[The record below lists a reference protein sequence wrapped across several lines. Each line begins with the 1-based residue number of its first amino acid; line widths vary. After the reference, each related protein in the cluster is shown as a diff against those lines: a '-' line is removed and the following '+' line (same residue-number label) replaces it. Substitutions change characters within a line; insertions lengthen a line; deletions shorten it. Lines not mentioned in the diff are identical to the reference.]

1 MSAQINCNTF
11 VKLFYNFQTLVF
23 STLNKST
30 TLNHLDIL
38 HFEQLKKEVESRYL
52 ENHTPSFDEISKWKG
67 IDIIYFQEDL
77 RKIAKGNISEK
88 SFYTYFKTS
97 PVTKLPRIDMLNL
110 LSVYAGYV
118 SWYDFKKNHLF
129 ADEILHENDDQAAK
143 GTEFITVAVTDSE
156 IEQRDIPDEKIAEVH
171 RAKTEENQVL
181 QNSTSDNQSL
191 KENISV
197 LETYDIQESKSAF
210 NIIKKYV
217 WLGVSV
223 LLALAVGILIY
234 KDELFSKKY
243 YYSFI
248 DADRNSK
255 INAEL
260 TVQILKEN
268 ESPILYVAKPNE
280 PFVYTTKSKDLTMV
294 VSSPYYRTDTI
305 QRNLETA
312 PEAENIELKPND
324 YAIMLFYYS
333 KSITDL
339 KKKRVSLNYL
349 ISDNALIYQVFDNQ
363 FYGVE
368 TMDKQRYINLVT
380 LPSTSLENL
389 EVIDTQT
396 NKAGKI
402 VMIKFKIGTNDE
414 KK

>member
-1 MSAQINCNTF
+1 MTINRLRKN
-11 VKLFYNFQTLVF
+11 LQL
-23 STLNKST
+23 SD
-30 TLNHLDIL
+30 LDLL
-38 HFEQLKKEVESRYL
+38 HFERLKTEVQNQYL
-52 ENHTPSFDEISKWKG
+52 ADHTPSFDDISKWKG

-77 RKIAKGNISEK
+77 RKKAKGNISEK
-88 SFYTYFKTS
+88 SFYTYFKNS
-97 PVTKLPRIDMLNL
+97 PVTKLPRIDMLNI
-110 LSVYAGYV
+110 LSVYAGYM

-129 ADEILHENDDQAAK
+129 ADEILKENEEITQSKNEEAEKSEKAPQISAVDPKVEETPSIKLENTAISVGEND
-143 GTEFITVAVTDSE
+143 
-156 IEQRDIPDEKIAEVH
+156 
-171 RAKTEENQVL
+171 VL
-181 QNSTSDNQSL
+181 QKTLTDNEL
-191 KENISV
+191 VKEKKPN
-197 LETYDIQESKSAF
+197 LETYDTEEKNSTYSLV
-210 NIIKKYV
+210 KKYL
-217 WLGVSV
+217 WLGISAV
-223 LLALAVGILIY
+223 LAVLVGLLGF

-260 TVQILKEN
+260 QVQILKEN

-280 PFVYTTKSKDLTMV
+280 PFVYTTKSKSLTMV
-294 VSSPYYRTDTI
+294 VSSPYYKTDTI

-333 KSITDL
+333 KSLKDL
-339 KKKRVSLNYL
+339 KKKRESLNYL

-389 EVIDTQT
+389 DVIDTQAD
-396 NKAGKI
+396 KSGKI
-402 VMIKFKIGTNDE
+402 VMIKFKIDTDE
-414 KK
+414 EKN

>member
-1 MSAQINCNTF
+1 MSD
-11 VKLFYNFQTLVF
+11 
-23 STLNKST
+23 
-30 TLNHLDIL
+30 LDLL
-38 HFEQLKKEVESRYL
+38 HFEQLKSEVQSQYL
-52 ENHTPSFDEISKWKG
+52 KDHSPSFDEISKWKG

-77 RKIAKGNISEK
+77 RKKAKGNISEK
-88 SFYTYFKTS
+88 SFYTYFKNS
-97 PVTKLPRIDMLNL
+97 PVTKLPRIDMLNI

-129 ADEILHENDDQAAK
+129 ADEILKDYEELQ
-143 GTEFITVAVTDSE
+143 ESE
-156 IEQRDIPDEKIAEVH
+156 IDELEKEVENTQILEPDPEKEEIHQISIPKETNLVEEKSI
-171 RAKTEENQVL
+171 L
-181 QNSTSDNQSL
+181 QNNDIDNQPIEIK
-191 KENISV
+191 KEELS
-197 LETYDIQESKSAF
+197 TYDISENKSTF
-210 NIIKKYV
+210 TLVKKYI
-217 WLGVSV
+217 WLGISAILAILAG
-223 LLALAVGILIY
+223 LLGF
-234 KDELFSKKY
+234 KDEIFSKKY

-260 TVQILKEN
+260 QVQILKEN
-268 ESPILYVAKPNE
+268 ETPILYVAKPNE
-280 PFVYTTKSKDLTMV
+280 PFVYTTKSKSLTMV
-294 VSSPYYRTDTI
+294 VSSPFYRTDTI

-333 KSITDL
+333 KSLKDL

-349 ISDNALIYQVFDNQ
+349 ISDHALIYQVFDNQ

-380 LPSTSLENL
+380 LPSTSLEKL

-396 NKAGKI
+396 DNSGKI
-402 VMIKFKIGTNDE
+402 VMIKFKIDNDE
-414 KK
+414 ENN

>member
-1 MSAQINCNTF
+1 MTINRLRKN
-11 VKLFYNFQTLVF
+11 LQL
-23 STLNKST
+23 SD
-30 TLNHLDIL
+30 LDLL
-38 HFEQLKKEVESRYL
+38 HFERLKTEVQNQYL
-52 ENHTPSFDEISKWKG
+52 ADHTPSFDDISKWKG

-77 RKIAKGNISEK
+77 RKKAKGNISEK
-88 SFYTYFKTS
+88 SFYTYFKNS
-97 PVTKLPRIDMLNL
+97 PVTKLPRIDMLNI
-110 LSVYAGYV
+110 LSVYAGYM

-129 ADEILHENDDQAAK
+129 ADEILKEN
-143 GTEFITVAVTDSE
+143 EEITQS
-156 IEQRDIPDEKIAEVH
+156 
-171 RAKTEENQVL
+171 KTEEAEKSEKAPQISAVDPKVEETPSIKLENTAISVGENDVL
-181 QNSTSDNQSL
+181 QKTLTDNEPV
-191 KENISV
+191 KENTAN
-197 LETYDIQESKSAF
+197 LETYDTEEKNSTYSLV
-210 NIIKKYV
+210 KKYL
-217 WLGVSV
+217 WLGISAV
-223 LLALAVGILIY
+223 LAVLVGLLGF

-260 TVQILKEN
+260 QVQILKEN

-280 PFVYTTKSKDLTMV
+280 PFVYTTKSKSLTMV
-294 VSSPYYRTDTI
+294 VSSPYYKTDTI

-333 KSITDL
+333 KSLKDL
-339 KKKRVSLNYL
+339 KKKRESLNYL

-389 EVIDTQT
+389 DVIDTQAD
-396 NKAGKI
+396 KSGKI
-402 VMIKFKIGTNDE
+402 VMIKFKIDTDE
-414 KK
+414 EKN

>member
-1 MSAQINCNTF
+1 MSD
-11 VKLFYNFQTLVF
+11 
-23 STLNKST
+23 
-30 TLNHLDIL
+30 LDLL
-38 HFEQLKKEVESRYL
+38 HFEQLKNEVQTQYL
-52 ENHTPSFDEISKWKG
+52 ENHTPSHDDISRWKG

-88 SFYTYFKTS
+88 SFYTYFKNS
-97 PVTKLPRIDMLNL
+97 PVTKLPRIDMLNI

-129 ADEILHENDDQAAK
+129 ADEILKEGDDLDENEVEELEKTAENSPVEEAK
-143 GTEFITVAVTDSE
+143 IPTSE
-156 IEQRDIPDEKIAEVH
+156 ISP
-171 RAKTEENQVL
+171 KTEEKAFETTTVNSDL
-181 QNSTSDNQSL
+181 QISATDNQTIKQSNGNL
-191 KENISV
+191 S
-197 LETYDIQESKSAF
+197 TYDTSEQKSTF
-210 NIIKKYV
+210 SIVKKYL
-217 WLGVSV
+217 WLGISGV
-223 LLALAVGILIY
+223 LAVIVGLLGF
-234 KDELFSKKY
+234 KDELFSKKF

-260 TVQILKEN
+260 QVQILKEN

-280 PFVYTTKSKDLTMV
+280 PFVYTTKSKNLTMV

-333 KSITDL
+333 KSIKDL
-339 KKKRVSLNYL
+339 KKKRESLNYL
-349 ISDNALIYQVFDNQ
+349 ISDNALIYQVYDNET
-363 FYGVE
+363 YGVE

-389 EVIDTQT
+389 EVIETKNDLS
-396 NKAGKI
+396 GKI
-402 VMIKFKIGTNDE
+402 NMIKFKITTNE

>member
-1 MSAQINCNTF
+1 MSD
-11 VKLFYNFQTLVF
+11 
-23 STLNKST
+23 
-30 TLNHLDIL
+30 LDLL
-38 HFEQLKKEVESRYL
+38 HFEQLKTEVQTQYL
-52 ENHTPSFDEISKWKG
+52 VNHTPSFENISKWKG

-77 RKIAKGNISEK
+77 RKKAKGNISEK
-88 SFYTYFKTS
+88 SFYTYFKNS
-97 PVTKLPRIDMLNL
+97 PVTKLPRIDMLNI

-129 ADEILHENDDQAAK
+129 ADEILKDY
-143 GTEFITVAVTDSE
+143 
-156 IEQRDIPDEKIAEVH
+156 
-171 RAKTEENQVL
+171 EENMDLEAEEPQKESENLRISESESKKSESTPVL
-181 QNSTSDNQSL
+181 AEKDNNSVSENLDLQKSNTVNQL
-191 KENISV
+191 VKEQTTNLS
-197 LETYDIQESKSAF
+197 TYDTAEQKSTF
-210 NIIKKYV
+210 SLVKKYI
-217 WLGVSV
+217 WLGIS
-223 LLALAVGILIY
+223 AILAVLVGLLGF

-260 TVQILKEN
+260 QVQILKEN

-280 PFVYTTKSKDLTMV
+280 PFVYTTKSKTLTMV

-333 KSITDL
+333 KSLKDL

-380 LPSTSLENL
+380 LPSTSLEKL
-389 EVIDTQT
+389 DVIDTQAD
-396 NKAGKI
+396 KSGKI
-402 VMIKFKIGTNDE
+402 VMIKFKIDTDDE

>member
-1 MSAQINCNTF
+1 MTINRLRKN
-11 VKLFYNFQTLVF
+11 LQL
-23 STLNKST
+23 SD
-30 TLNHLDIL
+30 LDLL
-38 HFEQLKKEVESRYL
+38 HFEQLKTEVQNQYL
-52 ENHTPSFDEISKWKG
+52 ADHTPSFDDISKWKG

-77 RKIAKGNISEK
+77 RKKAKGNISEK
-88 SFYTYFKTS
+88 SFYTYFKNS
-97 PVTKLPRIDMLNL
+97 PVTKLPRIDMLNI
-110 LSVYAGYV
+110 LSVYAGYM

-129 ADEILHENDDQAAK
+129 ADEILKEN
-143 GTEFITVAVTDSE
+143 EEITQS
-156 IEQRDIPDEKIAEVH
+156 
-171 RAKTEENQVL
+171 KTEEAEKSEKAPQISAVDTKVEETPSIKLENTAISVGENDVL
-181 QNSTSDNQSL
+181 QKTLTDNEPV
-191 KENISV
+191 KENTAN
-197 LETYDIQESKSAF
+197 LETYDTEEKNSTYSLV
-210 NIIKKYV
+210 KKYL
-217 WLGVSV
+217 WLGISAV
-223 LLALAVGILIY
+223 LAVLVGLLGF

-260 TVQILKEN
+260 QVQILKEN

-280 PFVYTTKSKDLTMV
+280 PFVYTTKSKSLTMV
-294 VSSPYYRTDTI
+294 VSSPYYKTDTI

-333 KSITDL
+333 KSLKDL
-339 KKKRVSLNYL
+339 KKKRESLNYL

-389 EVIDTQT
+389 DVIDTQAD
-396 NKAGKI
+396 KSGKI
-402 VMIKFKIGTNDE
+402 VMIKFKIDTDE
-414 KK
+414 EKN

>member
-1 MSAQINCNTF
+1 MLTINRLRKN
-11 VKLFYNFQTLVF
+11 LQL
-23 STLNKST
+23 SD
-30 TLNHLDIL
+30 LDLL
-38 HFEQLKKEVESRYL
+38 HFEQLKNEVQTQYL
-52 ENHTPSFDEISKWKG
+52 ENHTPSHDDISRWKG

-88 SFYTYFKTS
+88 SFYTYFKNS
-97 PVTKLPRIDMLNL
+97 PVTKLPRIDMLNI

-129 ADEILHENDDQAAK
+129 ADEILKEGDDLDENEVEELEKTAENTPVEEAK
-143 GTEFITVAVTDSE
+143 IPTSE
-156 IEQRDIPDEKIAEVH
+156 ISP
-171 RAKTEENQVL
+171 KTEEKAFETTTVNSDL
-181 QNSTSDNQSL
+181 QISATDNQTIKQSNGNL
-191 KENISV
+191 S
-197 LETYDIQESKSAF
+197 TYDTSEQKSTF
-210 NIIKKYV
+210 SIVKKYL
-217 WLGVSV
+217 WLGISGV
-223 LLALAVGILIY
+223 LAVIVGLLGF
-234 KDELFSKKY
+234 KDELFSKKF

-260 TVQILKEN
+260 QVQILKEN

-280 PFVYTTKSKDLTMV
+280 PFVYTTKSKNLTMV

-333 KSITDL
+333 KSIKDL
-339 KKKRVSLNYL
+339 KKKRESLNYL
-349 ISDNALIYQVFDNQ
+349 ISDNALIYQVYDNET
-363 FYGVE
+363 YGVE

-389 EVIDTQT
+389 EVIETKNDLS
-396 NKAGKI
+396 GKI
-402 VMIKFKIGTNDE
+402 NMIKFKITTNE

>member
-1 MSAQINCNTF
+1 MSD
-11 VKLFYNFQTLVF
+11 
-23 STLNKST
+23 
-30 TLNHLDIL
+30 LDLL
-38 HFEQLKKEVESRYL
+38 HFEQLKNEVQTQYL
-52 ENHTPSFDEISKWKG
+52 ENHTPSFDDISKWKG

-88 SFYTYFKTS
+88 SFYTYFKNS
-97 PVTKLPRIDMLNL
+97 PVTKLPRIDMLNIL
-110 LSVYAGYV
+110 CVYTGYV

-129 ADEILHENDDQAAK
+129 ADEILKEHEDLADAALKKLEDEQANS
-143 GTEFITVAVTDSE
+143 EVFSITLQEPEKNNKNPLISTLEV
-156 IEQRDIPDEKIAEVH
+156 EKIVD
-171 RAKTEENQVL
+171 L
-181 QNSTSDNQSL
+181 QNSTTDNQII
-191 KENISV
+191 KAENQILNQGNLSN
-197 LETYDIQESKSAF
+197 SKST
-210 NIIKKYV
+210 ISLVKKYL
-217 WLGVSV
+217 WLSISAILAILVG
-223 LLALAVGILIY
+223 LLGF
-234 KDELFSKKY
+234 KDELFSKKF

-260 TVQILKEN
+260 QVQILKEN

-280 PFVYTTKSKDLTMV
+280 PFVYTTKSKTLKMV
-294 VSSPYYRTDTI
+294 VSSPYYKTDTI
-305 QRNLETA
+305 QRNLENA

-333 KSITDL
+333 KSIKDL
-339 KKKRVSLNYL
+339 KKKRVTLNYL

-380 LPSTSLENL
+380 LPSTSLEKL
-389 EVIDTQT
+389 EVIDTQI

-402 VMIKFKIGTNDE
+402 IMIKFKIGTDEE

>member
-1 MSAQINCNTF
+1 MSD
-11 VKLFYNFQTLVF
+11 
-23 STLNKST
+23 
-30 TLNHLDIL
+30 LDLL
-38 HFEQLKKEVESRYL
+38 HFEQLKNEVQTQYL
-52 ENHTPSFDEISKWKG
+52 ENHTPSFDDISKWKG

-88 SFYTYFKTS
+88 SFYTYFKNS
-97 PVTKLPRIDMLNL
+97 PVTKLPRIDMLNIL
-110 LSVYAGYV
+110 CVYTGYV

-129 ADEILHENDDQAAK
+129 ADEILKEHEDLADAALKKLEDEQANSEVFPITLQEPEKNDK
-143 GTEFITVAVTDSE
+143 NPLTSTTEV
-156 IEQRDIPDEKIAEVH
+156 EKIVD
-171 RAKTEENQVL
+171 L
-181 QNSTSDNQSL
+181 QNSTTDNQII
-191 KENISV
+191 KAENQILNQGNLSN
-197 LETYDIQESKSAF
+197 SKST
-210 NIIKKYV
+210 ISLVKKYL
-217 WLGVSV
+217 WLSISAILAILVG
-223 LLALAVGILIY
+223 LLGF
-234 KDELFSKKY
+234 KDELFSKKF

-260 TVQILKEN
+260 QVQILKEN

-280 PFVYTTKSKDLTMV
+280 PFVYTTKSKTLKMV
-294 VSSPYYRTDTI
+294 VSSPYYKTDTI
-305 QRNLETA
+305 QRNLENA

-333 KSITDL
+333 KSIKDL
-339 KKKRVSLNYL
+339 KKKRVTLNYL

-380 LPSTSLENL
+380 LPSTSLEKL
-389 EVIDTQT
+389 EVIDTQI

-402 VMIKFKIGTNDE
+402 IMIKFKIGTDEE

>member
-1 MSAQINCNTF
+1 MLTINRLRKN
-11 VKLFYNFQTLVF
+11 LQL
-23 STLNKST
+23 SD
-30 TLNHLDIL
+30 LDLL
-38 HFEQLKKEVESRYL
+38 HFEQLKTEVQNQYL
-52 ENHTPSFDEISKWKG
+52 ADHTPSFDDISKWKG

-77 RKIAKGNISEK
+77 RKKAKGNISEK
-88 SFYTYFKTS
+88 SFYTYFKNS
-97 PVTKLPRIDMLNL
+97 PVTKLPRIDMLNI
-110 LSVYAGYV
+110 LSVYAGYM

-129 ADEILHENDDQAAK
+129 ADEILKENSDFEVKKLEKEDEITFISVPETIQEEKPQIPIENDPIPSKDISILQK
-143 GTEFITVAVTDSE
+143 RLPE
-156 IEQRDIPDEKIAEVH
+156 IQEVDKNKTNLTTYDTDEK
-171 RAKTEENQVL
+171 
-181 QNSTSDNQSL
+181 NSTFSF
-191 KENISV
+191 V
-197 LETYDIQESKSAF
+197 
-210 NIIKKYV
+210 KKYL
-217 WLGVSV
+217 WLGISAI
-223 LLALAVGILIY
+223 LALLVGLLGF

-243 YYSFI
+243 CYSFI

-260 TVQILKEN
+260 QVQILKEN

-280 PFVYTTKSKDLTMV
+280 PFVYTTKSKSLTMV
-294 VSSPYYRTDTI
+294 VSSPYYKTDTI

-312 PEAENIELKPND
+312 PEDEDIELKPND

-333 KSITDL
+333 KSLKDL
-339 KKKRVSLNYL
+339 KKKRESLNYL

-389 EVIDTQT
+389 DVIDTQAD
-396 NKAGKI
+396 KSGKI
-402 VMIKFKIGTNDE
+402 VMIKFKIDTDEE

>member
-1 MSAQINCNTF
+1 LSD
-11 VKLFYNFQTLVF
+11 
-23 STLNKST
+23 
-30 TLNHLDIL
+30 LDLL
-38 HFEQLKKEVESRYL
+38 HFEQLKNEVQTQYL
-52 ENHTPSFDEISKWKG
+52 ENHTPSHDDISRWKG

-88 SFYTYFKTS
+88 SFYTYFKNS
-97 PVTKLPRIDMLNL
+97 PVTKLPRIDMLNI

-129 ADEILHENDDQAAK
+129 ADEILKEGDDLDENEVEELEKTAENSPVEEAK
-143 GTEFITVAVTDSE
+143 IPTSE
-156 IEQRDIPDEKIAEVH
+156 ISP
-171 RAKTEENQVL
+171 KTEEKALETTTVNSDL
-181 QNSTSDNQSL
+181 QISATDNQTIKQSNGNL
-191 KENISV
+191 S
-197 LETYDIQESKSAF
+197 TYDTSEQKSTF
-210 NIIKKYV
+210 SIVKKYL
-217 WLGVSV
+217 WLGISGV
-223 LLALAVGILIY
+223 LAVIVGLLGF
-234 KDELFSKKY
+234 KDELFSKKF

-260 TVQILKEN
+260 QVQILKEN

-280 PFVYTTKSKDLTMV
+280 PFVYTTKSKNLTMV

-333 KSITDL
+333 KSIKDL
-339 KKKRVSLNYL
+339 KKKRESLNYL
-349 ISDNALIYQVFDNQ
+349 ISDNALIYQVYDNET
-363 FYGVE
+363 YGVE
-368 TMDKQRYINLVT
+368 TMDKPRYINLVT

-389 EVIDTQT
+389 EVIETKNDLS
-396 NKAGKI
+396 GKI
-402 VMIKFKIGTNDE
+402 NMIKFKITTNE